1 MVQQIQQI
9 VLYQS
14 DNSNVCVSVHF
25 FDETFWLT
33 QKEMAGLFEVN
44 TQAIGK
50 HLANIYAE
58 EELNK
63 FSTCSKM
70 EQVRQ
75 TKCGNWLPDRKS
87 VV

>member
-1 MVQQIQQI
+1 MLQQTQQI

-58 EELNK
+58 EELQEQA
-63 FSTCSKM
+63 TVSKM
-70 EQVRQ
+70 EIVRQ
-75 TKCGNWLPDRKS
+75 TKFQRVFRLPE
-87 VV
+87 